1 MAATDKR
8 ARATNEIQYELG
20 TGPCVDTIL
29 QDTISR
35 TGDLGRD
42 RRWPEFARRARKV
55 YGVQSMLS
63 LRLYVEDDP
72 RIAGLNLY
80 STSADAFD
88 DNAET
93 VGSLVATHGALAIAA
108 ATARDEATQ
117 LKVALLTSR
126 EIGMAMGVVMA
137 TYKLT
142 REQALDLLR
151 ISSQNS
157 NRRLAEIATEV
168 VDTGALNL
176 PHTGVGK
183 TAGQLGRGIP
193 DVTGGRRG
201 C

>member
-1 MAATDKR
+1 
-8 ARATNEIQYELG
+8 
-20 TGPCVDTIL
+20 
-29 QDTISR
+29 
-35 TGDLGRD
+35 
-42 RRWPEFARRARKV
+42 
-55 YGVQSMLS
+55 VQSMLS

-117 LKVALLTSR
+117 LKTALVNSR

-137 TYKLT
+137 TYKVT
-142 REQALDLLR
+142 REQAFDLLR

-157 NRRLAEIATEV
+157 NRRLVEIATEV
-168 VDTGALNL
+168 VDTGALHL
-176 PHTGVGK
+176 PHDR
-183 TAGQLGRGIP
+183 AGAPAARWNAPQPPPIG
-193 DVTGGRRG
+193 DSAA
-201 C
+201 